1 MATLG
6 DFITIKHGYAFKGT
20 EITTED
26 NGVVLVTPGNF
37 AIGGGFKEEKC
48 KFFNGEY
55 PVEYVL
61 SPDDLIVTMTD
72 LSKDMDTLGY
82 SALIPFSGRTY
93 LHNQRIGLINIKE
106 ESVDKHY
113 LYWFMR
119 THKYQRTIAGGASG
133 TTVHHTS
140 PTRICEIEVDFPDI
154 ETQQSIAMIL
164 GALDDKIALNQQIN
178 KNLEEQAQAIYNE
191 LFANVSFDAVL
202 SDLGTIVGG
211 STPSKKH
218 PEFYAEQGIAWITPK
233 DLSNDSSK
241 FIYHGENDITE
252 LGLSKCSASIMPT
265 GTVLFSSR
273 APIGYIAIAANPV
286 STNQGFKSVIPNKNI
301 GTAFIYCFLKNNLP
315 MIESM
320 ASGSTFKEISAS
332 AMKTVP
338 AFLPNED
345 ALKRFRNFCNPAFKY
360 QQSLEL
366 ENKRLA
372 ALRDALLPRLMSG
385 EIDVSGIEI

>member
-1 MATLG
+1 MDAWNTYELQSVCSRLSSGKGIRAKDISETGKYPVYGGNGIRGYTDTCNFDGECAVIGRQGANCGNVRFFSGKAYMTEHAVVVCANENNHTRFLSYLLSTMQLGRLSGQSAQPGLAVKTLG
-6 DFITIKHGYAFKGT
+6 IQ
-20 EITTED
+20 
-26 NGVVLVTPGNF
+26 
-37 AIGGGFKEEKC
+37 
-48 KFFNGEY
+48 
-55 PVEYVL
+55 PVCVPKL
-61 SPDDLIVTMTD
+61 DAQ
-72 LSKDMDTLGY
+72 K
-82 SALIPFSGRTY
+82 
-93 LHNQRIGLINIKE
+93 RIA
-106 ESVDKHY
+106 SV
-113 LYWFMR
+113 
-119 THKYQRTIAGGASG
+119 
-133 TTVHHTS
+133 
-140 PTRICEIEVDFPDI
+140 
-154 ETQQSIAMIL
+154 L

-178 KNLEEQAQAIYNE
+178 KNLEEQAQAIYKE

-286 STNQGFKSVIPNKNI
+286 STNQGFKSVIPNKDI

-345 ALKRFRNFCNPAFKY
+345 SLKRFRDFCNPAFKY

-372 ALRDALLPRLMSG
+372 NLRDALLPRLMSG
-385 EIDVSGIEI
+385 EIDVSGIDV